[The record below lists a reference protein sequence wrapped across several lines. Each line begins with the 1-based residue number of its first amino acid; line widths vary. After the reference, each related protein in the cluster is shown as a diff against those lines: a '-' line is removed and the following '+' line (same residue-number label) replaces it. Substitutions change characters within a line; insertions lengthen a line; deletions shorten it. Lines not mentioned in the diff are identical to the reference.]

1 MNAAVNLLFFLFYT
15 YVNIYLKGY
24 QGKGF
29 YYNFSTKINLT
40 HLSVM
45 CMPTLNRNA
54 RFITIGL
61 FRFALWG
68 PLNPKAHPEFPTL
81 KC

>member
-1 MNAAVNLLFFLFYT
+1 M
-15 YVNIYLKGY
+15 NIYLKGY
-24 QGKGF
+24 QGKDF
-29 YYNFSTKINLT
+29 YCNFSAKIKLT

-61 FRFALWG
+61 FRFALWVRQERKTKHKKKY
-68 PLNPKAHPEFPTL
+68 LSEEFNISN
-81 KC
+81 